1 MISAAPLL
9 HSSIL
14 SEGPLMAVSFGI
26 LSTYPPTQCGLA
38 TFTRAL
44 ATHLDGIGAEVG
56 IVRVVDS
63 VQPDE
68 PLVAHQLVTSQ
79 PGAARLAAVGLNAFD
94 VAVVQHEYG
103 IFGGRD
109 GADVLTVLDGVRVPV
124 ISVLHTVLT
133 RPTRQQ
139 RRVLA
144 GVIKASDVLVTMTHT
159 ARSRLLAGW
168 DVAPEKVVVI
178 AHGAVDTRVEG
189 GPHGIHRASGDARPV
204 ILTWGL
210 LGMGKGIEWAIQ
222 AMADLADVDPRPV
235 YRVVGQTHPRVVERE
250 GEAYREGLLAQVAE
264 LGLSDVVE
272 FDNRYL
278 DGPALRAIVR
288 SADVVLLPYDSR
300 DQVTSGVLVEAVVA
314 GKPVVSTRFPH
325 AVELLAGGAGLLVP
339 QRDPDAIRSALHRI
353 LTQPALAGEMAET
366 ARNLAP
372 GLLWAAVAGEY
383 LAVGQHLLGKRTESV
398 A

>member
-1 MISAAPLL
+1 
-9 HSSIL
+9 
-14 SEGPLMAVSFGI
+14 MAVSFGI

-38 TFTRAL
+38 TFTKAL
-44 ATHLDGIGAEVG
+44 ATNLAGVGAEVG

-63 VQPDE
+63 LQPDE

-79 PGAARLAAVGLNAFD
+79 PGAARLGAASLNAFD
-94 VAVVQHEYG
+94 VAVIQHEYG

-109 GADVLTVLDGVRVPV
+109 GADVLTVLDDVRVPV
-124 ISVLHTVLT
+124 ISVLHTVLM

-144 GVIKASDVLVTMTHT
+144 GVIDASDVIVTMTHT

-168 DVAPEKVVVI
+168 DVPPEKVVVI
-178 AHGAVDTRVEG
+178 AHGALDTRVDADAPGLVPATG
-189 GPHGIHRASGDARPV
+189 GARPV

-210 LGMGKGIEWAIQ
+210 LGAGKGIEWAIR
-222 AMADLADVDPRPV
+222 AMSDLADLAPQPI

-250 GEAYREGLLAQVAE
+250 GEAYREGLAAQVAS
-264 LGLSDVVE
+264 LGLCDLVA

-278 DGPALRAIVR
+278 DGPSLRALVG
-288 SADVVLLPYDSR
+288 SVDVVLLPYDSR

-325 AVELLAGGAGLLVP
+325 AVEVLSGGAGLLVP
-339 QRDPDAIRSALHRI
+339 QRDPDAIASALRRI
-353 LTQPALAGEMAET
+353 LTQPALAASMAET
-366 ARNLAP
+366 ARALAP
-372 GLLWAAVAGEY
+372 GLLWSAVAGEY
-383 LAVGQHLLGKRTESV
+383 LSVGQDLLVKRTESV

>member
-1 MISAAPLL
+1 
-9 HSSIL
+9 
-14 SEGPLMAVSFGI
+14 MAVSFGI

-38 TFTRAL
+38 TFTKAL
-44 ATHLDGIGAEVG
+44 VTHLAGAGAEVG

-79 PGAARLAAVGLNAFD
+79 PGAARLAAVGLNTFD

-144 GVIKASDVLVTMTHT
+144 GVIEASDVLVTMTHT

-168 DVAPEKVVVI
+168 DVPPEKVVVI
-178 AHGAVDTRVEG
+178 AHGAVDTRVDG
-189 GPHGIHRASGDARPV
+189 GPHGIPRASSDARPV

-222 AMADLADVDPRPV
+222 AMAGLADLDPRPV

-278 DGPALRAIVR
+278 DGPALRAIVG

-325 AVELLAGGAGLLVP
+325 AVELLAGGAGLLVR
-339 QRDPDAIRSALHRI
+339 QRDPDAITSALHRI
-353 LTQPALAGEMAET
+353 LTQPALAGAMAQT
-366 ARNLAP
+366 ARDLAP
-372 GLLWAAVAGEY
+372 GLLWSAVADEY
-383 LAVGQHLLGKRTESV
+383 LTVGQHLLGKRTESV